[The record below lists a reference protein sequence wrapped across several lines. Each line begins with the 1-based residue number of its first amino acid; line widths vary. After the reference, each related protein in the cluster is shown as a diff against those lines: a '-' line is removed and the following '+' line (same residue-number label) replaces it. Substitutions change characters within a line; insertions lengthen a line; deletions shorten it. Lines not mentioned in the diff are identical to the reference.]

1 MSRQDRLTIAVR
13 ATCAAVGTSATAL
26 VTATATATAAFFT
39 WAAAA
44 CRLAAEAATTAIA
57 STVTRRTWW
66 AAAVVA
72 WTPAAWLA
80 CCACR
85 CSCLLRL
92 VAFND
97 INRNRLLGEA
107 LDTFDV
113 HAFSMI
119 DQRHGNAV
127 AAGTT
132 GTADTVNVIFR
143 EFRQI
148 VVEHVGDA
156 RHVDTASGDVGS
168 DQHANLAATHA
179 VQSAVTC
186 ALMHVAMQSSS
197 SETSDVQTISDGVG
211 VTLGRSEDN
220 SLIHG
225 HVAQQEVQQA
235 ILVRQIVDEVHA
247 LSDVFMLGGGTGD
260 LDDLRCIGDA
270 LCHVAENSMVWR
282 VAGVAAT
289 IFSMSSMKP
298 MSSMR
303 SASSST
309 RISSSEKSIL
319 PESIWSIR
327 RPGVATRISGLRDSN
342 CICFG

>member
-85 CSCLLRL
+85 CCCFLWL

-132 GTADTVNVIFR
+132 GTADTVHVIFR

-156 RHVDTASGDVGS
+156 WHVDTAGGDVS
-168 DQHANLAATHA
+168 SNQNPDLAATQA
-179 VQSAVTC
+179 VQCTVAC
-186 ALMHVAMQSSS
+186 ALMHVAMQCGS
-197 SETSDVQTISDGVG
+197 SETGDVQTVGDGVG
-211 VTLGRSEDN
+211 ITLGSGEDN
-220 SLIHG
+220 RLIHG
-225 HVAQQEVQQA
+225 H
-235 ILVRQIVDEVHA
+235 
-247 LSDVFMLGGGTGD
+247 
-260 LDDLRCIGDA
+260 
-270 LCHVAENSMVWR
+270 
-282 VAGVAAT
+282 
-289 IFSMSSMKP
+289 
-298 MSSMR
+298 
-303 SASSST
+303 
-309 RISSSEKSIL
+309 
-319 PESIWSIR
+319 
-327 RPGVATRISGLRDSN
+327 
-342 CICFG
+342 